1 MKNYEIPTLAEN
13 INKVI
18 DHVKETKNK
27 NFNLNYGLTKNSKRI
42 QTALKEIESNIPA
55 ELKDLENKVW
65 VAAKEEAEKNNQEVN
80 FELGLSAL
88 TEEENKSRLE
98 LLANFNEFLNYE
110 NELDIYYFDA
120 ENSIDFNLDIEF
132 VDLLTD
138 FIR

>member
-55 ELKDLENKVW
+55 ELKHLENKVW

>member
-42 QTALKEIESNIPA
+42 QNALKEIESNIPA

-80 FELGLSAL
+80 FELGLSVL

>member
-55 ELKDLENKVW
+55 QLKDLENKVW

>member
-42 QTALKEIESNIPA
+42 QTALKEIEANIPA

-120 ENSIDFNLDIEF
+120 ENSEDFNLDIEF